1 MAGETYKILDLDLD
15 YSKLITSTTEARK
28 RVSDLKTELAALKK
42 EGKETTDEYTKLDA
56 ELRVTSNELRVNTK
70 LLTDS
75 AQAATGNT
83 ATIEQMR
90 KALSVV
96 STQWAQ
102 LTEEEQKNS
111 EQGIVLTAQKTEL
124 TAKLK
129 QLESATGDN
138 RRNVGN
144 YTQSILEASKSMGVF
159 GGTFGNAIG
168 TLQSAKQGLEGVKA
182 GFEASKGG
190 ATGFAGAMN
199 VVKSAIAATGIGLLI
214 IALGLLVSW
223 LSKIDP
229 VVDKAQQIFAGFGA
243 AIDVVKSTIL
253 RFVDGIKSVG
263 DLMSKLGSIIA
274 NPIDSFKQLAGSM
287 AEAAVEA
294 ARLKEAQQDLADA
307 QQVQEVMTARANQ
320 QIKELILQS
329 KNRST
334 SEKERQELLAKAA
347 KLDQEEYDRRSRL
360 AEEDLRI
367 NEAAIKTK
375 ADLNAQEI
383 ANLKQKG
390 IEYAIELLNQGK
402 LTDEDVEAYK
412 KALLTKIAILDES
425 TARQEKI
432 QNQSDAL
439 EEKRIAKAQAAAK
452 AAEEAEKKRQAEA
465 KKKQDLLISQL
476 SEEIRLQEALSERKK
491 LDVTNDDTFAQEE
504 IRLAEL
510 FTLEKNK
517 IDKQYEYEKA
527 AAKGN
532 KEQLLLIETTYKADL
547 VELNNKYNAI
557 TEANLEKLAA
567 EAEAFAK
574 AELENEKRAIEA
586 RIAVLNELNDRKN
599 ADRELARQAIIT
611 DYENELEIRRLQGES
626 AYNLKLEQLDREK
639 AAELK
644 AAEQMGA
651 QKNLIYQKYEL
662 AKQQITK
669 EANRANLAI
678 ISDSLGKVSE
688 LLGKNTVA
696 GKAAGIAQATIN
708 TYLGVSQVLAAPPSG
723 PEPFNTITKAI
734 SIATTIATGIA
745 NVANIA
751 RVPTK
756 FEAGGLAAGITGGRR
771 HSSGG
776 TKYYGED
783 GHVVELEAGENWYV
797 LNRGASKAINS
808 LSALNEHYGGVSF
821 AAPVQTGFHADGGMV
836 SRSLEIPDISP
847 QIGAA
852 VAEALK
858 EVKIYTD
865 VKDVIREA
873 GNRVALVDGANI

>member
-111 EQGIVLTAQKTEL
+111 EQGVVLTAQKTDL

-263 DLMSKLGSIIA
+263 DLMSKLGDIVK
-274 NPIDSFKQLAGSM
+274 NPVASFKALAGSM

-334 SEKERQELLAKAA
+334 SERERQELLAKAA

-390 IEYAIELLNQGK
+390 IEYAVELLNQGK
-402 LTDEDVEAYK
+402 LTQEDVEAYK

-432 QNQSDAL
+432 QNQADAL

-465 KKKQDLLISQL
+465 KKKQEAILQAMQEELDLQDALSGKNKTDSQLAQRYQLELDLLNEQLAQKLISETKYQTEL
-476 SEEIRLQEALSERKK
+476 AKIQDEYMAASEERLNR
-491 LDVTNDDTFAQEE
+491 
-504 IRLAEL
+504 I
-510 FTLEKNK
+510 
-517 IDKQYEYEKA
+517 
-527 AAKGN
+527 
-532 KEQLLLIETTYKADL
+532 
-547 VELNNKYNAI
+547 
-557 TEANLEKLAA
+557 AA

-574 AELENEKRAIEA
+574 AELENEKKAIEA
-586 RIAVLNELNDRKN
+586 RIAVLNELNDYKN

-852 VAEALK
+852 VADALK
-858 EVKIYTD
+858 DVKIYTD

-873 GNRVALVDGANI
+873 GNRAALVDGANI

>member
-56 ELRVTSNELRVNTK
+56 ELRVTSNELRINTK

-229 VVDKAQQIFAGFGA
+229 VVDRAQQIFAGFGA

-263 DLMSKLGSIIA
+263 DLMGKLGSIIA

-390 IEYAIELLNQGK
+390 IEYAVELLNQGK
-402 LTDEDVEAYK
+402 LTQEDVDAYK

-465 KKKQDLLISQL
+465 KKKQEAILQAMQEELDLQDALSGKNKSESQLAQRYQMELDLLNEQLAQKLISETKYQTEL
-476 SEEIRLQEALSERKK
+476 AKIQDEYMAASEERLNR
-491 LDVTNDDTFAQEE
+491 
-504 IRLAEL
+504 I
-510 FTLEKNK
+510 
-517 IDKQYEYEKA
+517 
-527 AAKGN
+527 
-532 KEQLLLIETTYKADL
+532 
-547 VELNNKYNAI
+547 
-557 TEANLEKLAA
+557 AA

-586 RIAVLNELNDRKN
+586 RIAVLNELNDYKN

-662 AKQQITK
+662 AKQQITR

-852 VAEALK
+852 VADALK

>member
-229 VVDKAQQIFAGFGA
+229 VVDKAQQIFAGFAA

-465 KKKQDLLISQL
+465 KKKQEAILQAMQEELDLQDALSGKNKTESQLAQRYQLELDLLNEQLAQKLISETKYQTEL
-476 SEEIRLQEALSERKK
+476 AKIQDEYMAASEERLNR
-491 LDVTNDDTFAQEE
+491 
-504 IRLAEL
+504 I
-510 FTLEKNK
+510 
-517 IDKQYEYEKA
+517 
-527 AAKGN
+527 
-532 KEQLLLIETTYKADL
+532 
-547 VELNNKYNAI
+547 
-557 TEANLEKLAA
+557 AA

-574 AELENEKRAIEA
+574 AELENEKKAIEA
-586 RIAVLNELNDRKN
+586 RIAVFNELNDRKN

>member
-465 KKKQDLLISQL
+465 KKKQEAILQAMQEELDLQDALSGKNKTESQLAQRYQLELDLLNEQLAQKLISETKYQTEL
-476 SEEIRLQEALSERKK
+476 AKIQDEYMAASEERLNR
-491 LDVTNDDTFAQEE
+491 
-504 IRLAEL
+504 I
-510 FTLEKNK
+510 
-517 IDKQYEYEKA
+517 
-527 AAKGN
+527 
-532 KEQLLLIETTYKADL
+532 
-547 VELNNKYNAI
+547 
-557 TEANLEKLAA
+557 AA

-574 AELENEKRAIEA
+574 AELENEKKAIEA
-586 RIAVLNELNDRKN
+586 RIAVFNELNDRKN

>member
-56 ELRVTSNELRVNTK
+56 ELRVTSNELRINTK

-75 AQAATGNT
+75 AQAATGDT

-229 VVDKAQQIFAGFGA
+229 VVDRAQQIFAGFGA

-263 DLMSKLGSIIA
+263 DLMGKLGSIIA

-390 IEYAIELLNQGK
+390 IEYAVELLNQGK
-402 LTDEDVEAYK
+402 LTQEDVDAYK

-465 KKKQDLLISQL
+465 KKKQEAILQAMQEELDLQDALSGKNKSESQIAQRYQLELDLLNEQLAQKLISETRYQTEL
-476 SEEIRLQEALSERKK
+476 AKIQDEYMAASEERLNR
-491 LDVTNDDTFAQEE
+491 
-504 IRLAEL
+504 I
-510 FTLEKNK
+510 
-517 IDKQYEYEKA
+517 
-527 AAKGN
+527 
-532 KEQLLLIETTYKADL
+532 
-547 VELNNKYNAI
+547 
-557 TEANLEKLAA
+557 AA

-586 RIAVLNELNDRKN
+586 RIAVLNELNDYKN

-662 AKQQITK
+662 AKQQITR

-852 VAEALK
+852 VADALK

>member
-111 EQGIVLTAQKTEL
+111 EQGVVLTAQKTEL

-263 DLMSKLGSIIA
+263 DLMGKLGSIIA

-334 SEKERQELLAKAA
+334 SERERQELLAKAA

-367 NEAAIKTK
+367 NEAVIKTK

-432 QNQSDAL
+432 QNQADAL

-465 KKKQDLLISQL
+465 KKKQEAILQAMQEELDLQDALSGKNKTESQLAQRYQLELDLLNEQLAQKLISETKYQTEL
-476 SEEIRLQEALSERKK
+476 AKIQDEYMAASEERLNR
-491 LDVTNDDTFAQEE
+491 
-504 IRLAEL
+504 I
-510 FTLEKNK
+510 
-517 IDKQYEYEKA
+517 
-527 AAKGN
+527 
-532 KEQLLLIETTYKADL
+532 
-547 VELNNKYNAI
+547 
-557 TEANLEKLAA
+557 AA

-574 AELENEKRAIEA
+574 AELENEKKAIEA
-586 RIAVLNELNDRKN
+586 RIAVLNELNDYKN

-644 AAEQMGA
+644 AAEQMGV

-852 VAEALK
+852 VADALK

-873 GNRVALVDGANI
+873 GNRAALVDGANI

>member
-1 MAGETYKILDLDLD
+1 M
-15 YSKLITSTTEARK
+15 
-28 RVSDLKTELAALKK
+28 
-42 EGKETTDEYTKLDA
+42 
-56 ELRVTSNELRVNTK
+56 
-70 LLTDS
+70 
-75 AQAATGNT
+75 
-83 ATIEQMR
+83 
-90 KALSVV
+90 
-96 STQWAQ
+96 
-102 LTEEEQKNS
+102 
-111 EQGIVLTAQKTEL
+111 
-124 TAKLK
+124 
-129 QLESATGDN
+129 
-138 RRNVGN
+138 
-144 YTQSILEASKSMGVF
+144 
-159 GGTFGNAIG
+159 
-168 TLQSAKQGLEGVKA
+168 
-182 GFEASKGG
+182 
-190 ATGFAGAMN
+190 
-199 VVKSAIAATGIGLLI
+199 
-214 IALGLLVSW
+214 
-223 LSKIDP
+223 
-229 VVDKAQQIFAGFGA
+229 
-243 AIDVVKSTIL
+243 
-253 RFVDGIKSVG
+253 
-263 DLMSKLGSIIA
+263 
-274 NPIDSFKQLAGSM
+274 
-287 AEAAVEA
+287 
-294 ARLKEAQQDLADA
+294 
-307 QQVQEVMTARANQ
+307 
-320 QIKELILQS
+320 
-329 KNRST
+329 
-334 SEKERQELLAKAA
+334 
-347 KLDQEEYDRRSRL
+347 
-360 AEEDLRI
+360 
-367 NEAAIKTK
+367 
-375 ADLNAQEI
+375 
-383 ANLKQKG
+383 
-390 IEYAIELLNQGK
+390 
-402 LTDEDVEAYK
+402 
-412 KALLTKIAILDES
+412 TKIAILDES

-465 KKKQDLLISQL
+465 KKKQEAILQAMQEELDLQDALSGKNKTESQLAQRYQLELDLLNEQLAQKLISETKYQTEL
-476 SEEIRLQEALSERKK
+476 AKIQDEYMAASEERLNR
-491 LDVTNDDTFAQEE
+491 
-504 IRLAEL
+504 I
-510 FTLEKNK
+510 
-517 IDKQYEYEKA
+517 
-527 AAKGN
+527 
-532 KEQLLLIETTYKADL
+532 
-547 VELNNKYNAI
+547 
-557 TEANLEKLAA
+557 AA

-574 AELENEKRAIEA
+574 AELENEKKAIEA
-586 RIAVLNELNDRKN
+586 RIAVFNELNDRKN

>member
-111 EQGIVLTAQKTEL
+111 EQGVVLTAQKTEL

-402 LTDEDVEAYK
+402 LTDEDVKAYK

-432 QNQSDAL
+432 QNQADAL

-465 KKKQDLLISQL
+465 KKKQEAILQAMQEELDLQDALSGKNKTESQLAQRYQLELDLLNEQLAQKLISETKYQTEL
-476 SEEIRLQEALSERKK
+476 AKIQDEYMAASEERLNR
-491 LDVTNDDTFAQEE
+491 
-504 IRLAEL
+504 I
-510 FTLEKNK
+510 
-517 IDKQYEYEKA
+517 
-527 AAKGN
+527 
-532 KEQLLLIETTYKADL
+532 
-547 VELNNKYNAI
+547 
-557 TEANLEKLAA
+557 AA

-574 AELENEKRAIEA
+574 AELENEKKAIEA
-586 RIAVLNELNDRKN
+586 RN

-611 DYENELEIRRLQGES
+611 DYENELEIRRMQGES